1 MQRGSMKPNFSIQ
14 TFRTLG
20 PGAFLVRSPH
30 CLKSTISSATDL
42 SVFTGTCQ
50 LYLDP
55 SKDTICYHAFPP
67 LFTIQDLVEKALGS
81 SKESDAAQTLSTW
94 NTALAAKPSDPEYLA
109 LTNLSAQRSHSV
121 SLFRG
126 AAVAIFFSLLISF
139 YNCSSSISLF
149 FLKLEENQERKYRH
163 ILFGIA
169 IFDFLLY
176 AGAIVC
182 FTFAIAAG
190 PAVLSGESAGSFGQ
204 SIGNMGFIVAL
215 VALQLRII
223 SIPIVGAIFLC
234 LLGFELVVFAIF
246 LYFSMKILARIA
258 GSDSLRDAL

>member
-1 MQRGSMKPNFSIQ
+1 MQRGLMKPNFSTQ

-20 PGAFLVRSPH
+20 PGAFLVLSPH
-30 CLKSTISSATDL
+30 CLKSAISSATDL
-42 SVFTGTCQ
+42 SVFTETCQ
-50 LYLDP
+50 LYLDS

-81 SKESDAAQTLSTW
+81 SKKSNAAQTLSTW
-94 NTALAAKPSDPEYLA
+94 NTALAAKPSDPKYLA
-109 LTNLSAQRSHSV
+109 LTNLSAQRIHSV

-139 YNCSSSISLF
+139 HNFSSSISHF
-149 FLKLEENQERKYRH
+149 FLKMEEKQERKYRH
-163 ILFGIA
+163 VLFGIA

-182 FTFAIAAG
+182 FTFALDAVPAG
-190 PAVLSGESAGSFGQ
+190 LSGESAGSFGQ
-204 SIGNMGFIVAL
+204 SLGNVGFIVAL

-234 LLGFELVVFAIF
+234 LLGFEVVVIAIL
-246 LYFSMKILARIA
+246 LYFLVKILVRIFS
-258 GSDSLRDAL
+258 SDSLRNAL